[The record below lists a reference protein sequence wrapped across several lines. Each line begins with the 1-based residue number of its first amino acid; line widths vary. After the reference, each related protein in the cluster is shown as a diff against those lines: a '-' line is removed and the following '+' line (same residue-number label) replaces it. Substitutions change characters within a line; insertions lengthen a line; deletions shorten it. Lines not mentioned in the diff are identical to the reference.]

1 MCKPTGTK
9 SYLQEKE
16 RRGKQLGTQVNK
28 KGLNKV
34 GRNNTIILLQFKNN
48 HSLIKSPQ
56 KNLKAQNCPTSN

>member
-16 RRGKQLGTQVNK
+16 RKGKQLGTQVNK

-56 KNLKAQNCPTSN
+56 KKFESTKLPYI

>member
-1 MCKPTGTK
+1 
-9 SYLQEKE
+9 LQEKE

-48 HSLIKSPQ
+48 HSLIKPPQ
-56 KNLKAQNCPTSN
+56 KKLKAQNCPTSN